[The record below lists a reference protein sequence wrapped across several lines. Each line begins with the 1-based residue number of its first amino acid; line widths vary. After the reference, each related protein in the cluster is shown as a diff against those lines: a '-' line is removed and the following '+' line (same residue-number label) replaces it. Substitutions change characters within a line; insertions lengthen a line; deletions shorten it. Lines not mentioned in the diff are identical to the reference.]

1 MIKNTPSII
10 ALLIIVLLG
19 NQQRTTAQNTN
30 NNSIDSLTV
39 ALELEEDSEKRLEI
53 LNNLV
58 AIAFQTDL
66 NLAKTYAKKGVT
78 LAEKSNNDS
87 WKPRFHEMQGRMHA
101 NLLELDSASI
111 NFNKAIEG
119 YTAIDDKKGQATTY
133 FKIGWVHKREGDIEA
148 ALKVDLKALKLMEA
162 IDDKLGIAG
171 AYNRISEDLT
181 RQGRYNEA
189 FDYALKTIDLC
200 KENNLQTE
208 LAYAYTS
215 AGDTQIAIGNY
226 EKSLTYYDQALQL
239 AKSLDFSI
247 YDLLN
252 FSNNRANALKR
263 KGDYKAAKTVYEQT
277 LHQAKQV
284 NYDNAV
290 YVITGNL
297 GEINLL
303 LGNYK
308 DALKFQLQT
317 VATQEEKGDVSNL
330 TEGYHHLSTIY
341 EKLKDY
347 PKALEFQKKALKMR
361 DSTSKIESDKTMS
374 QLMTQFETEK
384 KDQTIE
390 AQHSQIAQ
398 QRKTQLLYLAIAS
411 ILALSLLGM
420 FLSIKSIRKKR
431 RALQVLNAEL
441 DTKNKQNELL
451 LKEIHHR
458 VKNNLEMVKSLIAL
472 QSAQIEDSATKDA
485 MIASQNRVQ
494 SMGIIHQKLYQGTN
508 LGAIEMKDYFINL
521 SDGILDAF
529 DAEDKIKIECAM
541 DELELD
547 VDTAVPIGLIV
558 NELLTNALKYAF
570 PKTNTGTISIQL
582 TKKTHDTLQL
592 EVADNGVGKVIG
604 LAPKGTGFGSQ
615 LVQLLTQQLNGT
627 MQENNKEGTTVSFEF
642 KHKNVA

>member
-10 ALLIIVLLG
+10 ALLIIVLFG
-19 NQQRTTAQNTN
+19 NQQRTAAQNTN
-30 NNSIDSLTV
+30 NSIIDSLTV
-39 ALELEEDSEKRLEI
+39 ALDRAEDSEKKLVI
-53 LNNLV
+53 LNDLV
-58 AIAFQTDL
+58 DIAFQTDL
-66 NLAKTYAKKGVT
+66 NLAKTYAKKGVS
-78 LAEKSNNDS
+78 LAEKSNDDN
-87 WKPRFHEMQGRMHA
+87 WKPRFYEMQGRMHA
-101 NLLELDSASI
+101 NLLELDSASL
-111 NFNKAIEG
+111 NFDKALKG

-133 FKIGWVHKREGDIEA
+133 FKIGWVHKREGDIEE
-148 ALKVDLKALKLMEA
+148 ALKVDLKALNLMEV

-171 AYNRISEDLT
+171 AYNRVSEDLT
-181 RQGRYNEA
+181 RQGRYKEA
-189 FDYALKTIDLC
+189 YDYALKTIVLC
-200 KENNLQTE
+200 EENNLQTE

-215 AGDTQIAIGNY
+215 AGDTQIAMGNY
-226 EKSLTYYDQALQL
+226 DAAYEYYDKALTL
-239 AKSLDFSI
+239 AKSLDFTI
-247 YDLLN
+247 FDIIN

-263 KGDYKAAKTVYEQT
+263 KGDYKAAKSAYEQA
-277 LHQAKQV
+277 LEQAKKV
-284 NYDNAV
+284 DYENAM

-308 DALKFQLQT
+308 DALKFQQQT
-317 VATQEEKGDVSNL
+317 VATQENKGDVSNL

-341 EKLKDY
+341 EKLNDY

-361 DSTSKIESDKTMS
+361 DSTAKIESDKTMS
-374 QLMTQFETEK
+374 KLMTQFETGK

-390 AQHSQIAQ
+390 AQNTQIAQ
-398 QRKTQLLYLAIAS
+398 QQKTQLLYLAIAG

-508 LGAIEMKDYFINL
+508 LGAIEMKDYFVNL

-529 DAEDKIKIECAM
+529 DAEDKIKIEFAM

-570 PKTNTGTISIQL
+570 PKTNTGKISIQL
-582 TKKTHDTLQL
+582 AKKTHDTLHL

-615 LVQLLTQQLNGT
+615 LVRLLTQQLNGT
-627 MQENNKEGTTVSFEF
+627 MQENSKEGTTVSFEF